1 MGRVLLVRHA
11 PTPETGKKLTGRLP
25 GVSLDERGLEIARRT
40 ADQLSEVKLKAVY
53 SSPIER
59 TWETALEVC
68 APHRLSPIPE
78 DGVLE
83 VDYGSWSGR
92 TLKSLY
98 QLKAWKAVQLTP
110 SRMTFPNGENLADA
124 QRRAVAAIDR
134 IAAAHPKD
142 TVAVV
147 THADI
152 IKAVVAHHLGTPLD
166 LFQRIGVA
174 PASVTVI
181 DIPKEGV
188 PVVLAV
194 NTSGDPTTWR

>member
-1 MGRVLLVRHA
+1 MARILLVRHA
-11 PTPETGKKLTGRLP
+11 PTPETGRKLTGRLP

-40 ADQLSEVKLKAVY
+40 AAHLASADVKAIY

-59 TWETALEVC
+59 TWETAIEV
-68 APHRLSPIPE
+68 ASHHRLDPIRE
-78 DGVLE
+78 DGVIE

-98 QLKAWKAVQLTP
+98 GLKAWRTVQVTP
-110 SRMTFPNGENLADA
+110 SRMTFPGGENLADA
-124 QRRAVAAIDR
+124 QRRAVAAVER
-134 IAAAHPKD
+134 IAATHPKH

-147 THADI
+147 THADV
-152 IKAVVAHHLGTPLD
+152 IKSVVAHYLGTPLD

-181 DIPKEGV
+181 DVPKDGT
-188 PVVLAV
+188 PKVVAV
-194 NTSGDPTTWR
+194 NTNGDPSTWR

>member
-25 GVSLDERGLEIARRT
+25 GVSLGDAGSVIARRT
-40 ADQLSEVKLKAVY
+40 AEQLGPVKLAAVY

-59 TWETALEVC
+59 TWETALEI
-68 APHRLSPIPE
+68 ASPRGLEPIRE
-78 DGVLE
+78 DGVVE
-83 VDYGSWSGR
+83 IDYGDWSGR

-98 QLKAWKAVQLTP
+98 PLKAWKTVQSTP

-124 QRRAVAAIDR
+124 QRRAVAAVDR
-134 IAAAHPKD
+134 LAHTHRKH
-142 TVAVV
+142 TIAVV

-152 IKAVVAHHLGTPLD
+152 IKAVVAHYLGTPLD
-166 LFQRIGVA
+166 LFQRIGVS

-181 DIPKEGV
+181 DLPLEGS
-188 PVVLAV
+188 PLVVAV
-194 NTSGDPTTWR
+194 NTNGDPTTWR

>member
-25 GVSLDERGLEIARRT
+25 GVSLDDAGVEIARRT
-40 ADQLSEVKLKAVY
+40 ASHLASVKLAAVY

-59 TWETALEVC
+59 TWETAQEIAGPRGLE
-68 APHRLSPIPE
+68 PIRE
-78 DGVLE
+78 DGVVE
-83 VDYGSWSGR
+83 VDFGDWSGR

-98 QLKAWKAVQLTP
+98 PLKAWRTVQSTP
-110 SRMTFPNGENLADA
+110 SRMTFPNGENLGDA
-124 QRRAVAAIDR
+124 QRRAVAAVDR
-134 IAAAHPKD
+134 LAGAHRKH
-142 TVAVV
+142 TIAVV

-152 IKAVVAHHLGTPLD
+152 IKAVAAHFLGTPLD

-181 DIPKEGV
+181 DLPQQGP
-188 PVVLAV
+188 PVVVAL
-194 NTSGDPTTWR
+194 NTNGDPTTWQ

>member
-11 PTPETGKKLTGRLP
+11 PTPETGKKLTGRLE
-25 GVSLDERGLEIARRT
+25 GVSLDDHGVEIARRT
-40 ADQLSEVKLKAVY
+40 AAHLASVKLRAVY

-59 TWETALEVC
+59 TWETAVEIG
-68 APHRLSPIPE
+68 APHSLEPVRE

-83 VDYGSWSGR
+83 VDYGDWSGR

-98 QLKAWKAVQLTP
+98 PLKAWRTVQLTP

-124 QRRAVAAIDR
+124 QRRAVAAVDR
-134 IAAAHPKD
+134 LAALHPKH
-142 TVAVV
+142 TIAVV

-152 IKAVVAHHLGTPLD
+152 IKAVAAHHLGTALD
-166 LFQRIGVA
+166 LFQRIGVS

-181 DIPKEGV
+181 DIPKDGT
-188 PVVLAV
+188 PVVVAV
-194 NTSGDPTTWR
+194 NTSGDPTTWQ

>member
-25 GVSLDERGLEIARRT
+25 GVSLDDKGIEAARRT
-40 ADQLSEVKLKAVY
+40 ADHLAGVKLKAVY
-53 SSPIER
+53 ASPIER
-59 TWETALEVC
+59 TWETALEIC
-68 APHRLSPIPE
+68 RPHGLTPVRE
-78 DGVLE
+78 DGVVE
-83 VDYGSWSGR
+83 VDYGDWSGR

-98 QLKAWKAVQLTP
+98 PLKAWKTVQITP

-124 QRRAVAAIDR
+124 QRRAVAAVDR
-134 IAAAHPKD
+134 LAERHPKD
-142 TVAVV
+142 TIAVV

-152 IKAVVAHHLGTPLD
+152 IKAVAAHHLGTPLD

-181 DIPKEGV
+181 DIPRQGV
-188 PVVLAV
+188 PTVVAV
-194 NTSGDPTTWR
+194 NTNGDPATWR

>member
-25 GVSLDERGLEIARRT
+25 GVSLGDAGREIARRT
-40 ADQLSEVKLKAVY
+40 AGNLAAVKLAAVY

-59 TWETALEVC
+59 TWETALEI
-68 APHRLSPIPE
+68 ASPRGLDPISE
-78 DGVLE
+78 DGVVE
-83 VDYGSWSGR
+83 VDYGDWSGR

-98 QLKAWKAVQLTP
+98 PLKAWKTVQSTP

-124 QRRAVAAIDR
+124 QRRAVAAVDR
-134 IAAAHPKD
+134 LAHAHRKH
-142 TVAVV
+142 TIAVV

-152 IKAVVAHHLGTPLD
+152 IKAVAAHYLGTPLD
-166 LFQRIGVA
+166 LFQRIGVS

-181 DIPKEGV
+181 DLPQEGS
-188 PVVLAV
+188 PVVVAL
-194 NTSGDPTTWR
+194 NTNGDSTTWQ

>member
-1 MGRVLLVRHA
+1 MARVLLVRHA

-25 GVSLDERGLEIARRT
+25 GVSLDERGVEIARRT
-40 ADQLSEVKLKAVY
+40 ADHLAEVKLRAVY

-59 TWETALEVC
+59 TWETAQEI
-68 APHRLSPIPE
+68 ASPHRLEPIRE

-98 QLKAWKAVQLTP
+98 GLKAWKTVQVTP
-110 SRMTFPNGENLADA
+110 SRMTFPGGENLADA
-124 QRRAVAAIDR
+124 QRRAVATVDR
-134 IAAAHPKD
+134 IAAAHAKD

-181 DIPKEGV
+181 DIPKDGI
-188 PVVLAV
+188 PVVVAV
-194 NTSGDPTTWR
+194 NTNGDPTTWR

>member
-11 PTPETGKKLTGRLP
+11 PTPETGKMLTGRLP
-25 GVSLDERGLEIARRT
+25 GVFLDERGLEAARAT
-40 ADQLSEVKLKAVY
+40 AERLSGVKLRAVY

-59 TWETALEVC
+59 TWETAWEIARPRGLEPV
-68 APHRLSPIPE
+68 RE
-78 DGVLE
+78 DGVIE
-83 VDYGSWSGR
+83 VDYGDWSGR

-98 QLKAWKAVQLTP
+98 PLKAWRTVQITA

-134 IAAAHPKD
+134 LARAHPRD

-152 IKAVVAHHLGTPLD
+152 IKSVVAHHLGTPLD
-166 LFQRIGVA
+166 LFQRIGVS
-174 PASVTVI
+174 PSSVTVI
-181 DIPKEGV
+181 DIPKEGA
-188 PVVLAV
+188 PTVVAV
-194 NTSGDPTTWR
+194 NTSGDPVTWR

>member
-1 MGRVLLVRHA
+1 MARVLLVRHA

-40 ADQLSEVKLKAVY
+40 ADHLAEVKLKAVY

-59 TWETALEVC
+59 TWETAQEV
-68 APHRLSPIPE
+68 ASPHRLEPIRE
-78 DGVLE
+78 AGVLE
-83 VDYGSWSGR
+83 VDYGTWSGR

-98 QLKAWKAVQLTP
+98 GLKAWRTVQVTP
-110 SRMTFPNGENLADA
+110 SRMTFPGGENLADA
-124 QRRAVAAIDR
+124 QRRAVAAVER

-181 DIPKEGV
+181 DIPKGGV
-188 PVVLAV
+188 PMVVAV
-194 NTSGDPTTWR
+194 NTNGDPTTWR